1 MLLLLLRRGSNK
13 MGKECLCP
21 EAQNEK
27 PEVLQVVDKTMNC
40 FFDPKEENGSLYE
53 KKYLTTGT
61 VSGS

>member
-1 MLLLLLRRGSNK
+1 